1 MNIIIMGSGRMGV
14 QASRVLS
21 EAGHAVTVIDHDSGA
36 LENLGPEFKGTT
48 VKGVGFDRNVLIQAG
63 IETADA
69 FAAVSS
75 SDNANIIAARIARN
89 IFRVPRVVARLYD
102 PRRAEIYKRLGLLT
116 ISMIHWGAERIVEL
130 LTHSNLDPVLSLGR
144 GEVILTNIEIPVHLE
159 MRKVKDLT
167 IPGEIDVVAITRNG
181 EAFLAA
187 MGMEFQ
193 PGDIVNLAVNAVS
206 INRLEQLLG
215 I

>member
-1 MNIIIMGSGRMGV
+1 VNIIIMGCGRMGV

-21 EAGHAVTVIDHDSGA
+21 EAGHAVTVIDNDPVA
-36 LENLGPEFKGTT
+36 LGNLGPDFKGTT

-63 IETADA
+63 IITADA

-102 PRRAEIYKRLGLLT
+102 PRRAEIYQRLGLVT

-130 LTHSNLDPVLSLGR
+130 LTHSNLDPILSLGR
-144 GEVILTNIEIPVHLE
+144 GEVILTSIEIPLHLE
-159 MRKVKDLT
+159 RRKVRDLA
-167 IPGEIDVVAITRNG
+167 IPGEVDVVAITRNG
-181 EAFLAA
+181 EAFLAT

-193 PGDIVNLAVNAVS
+193 PGDIVNLAVNAAS
-206 INRLEQLLG
+206 INRLEELLG

>member
-21 EAGHAVTVIDHDSGA
+21 EAGHAVTVIDNDPVA
-36 LENLGPEFKGTT
+36 LGNLGLDFKGTT
-48 VKGVGFDRNVLIQAG
+48 VNGVGFDRNVLIQAG
-63 IETADA
+63 IVSADA

-102 PRRAEIYKRLGLLT
+102 PRRAEIYQRLGLVT

-130 LTHSNLDPVLSLGR
+130 LTHSNLDPILSFGR
-144 GEVILTNIEIPVHLE
+144 GEVILTSVEIPLHLE
-159 MRKVKDLT
+159 RRKVRDLA
-167 IPGEIDVVAITRNG
+167 IPGEVDVIAITRNG
-181 EAFLAA
+181 EAFLAT
-187 MGMEFQ
+187 MGMEFL
-193 PGDIVNLAVNAVS
+193 PGDIVNMAVNAAS
-206 INRLEQLLG
+206 INRVEELLG

>member
-21 EAGHAVTVIDHDSGA
+21 EAGHAVTVIDNDPVA
-36 LENLGPEFKGTT
+36 LGNLGLDFKGTT
-48 VKGVGFDRNVLIQAG
+48 VNGVGFDRNVLIQAG
-63 IETADA
+63 IVSADA

-102 PRRAEIYKRLGLLT
+102 PRRAEIYQRLGLVT

-130 LTHSNLDPVLSLGR
+130 LTHSNLDPILSFGR
-144 GEVILTNIEIPVHLE
+144 GEVILTSVEIPLHLE
-159 MRKVKDLT
+159 RRKVRDLA
-167 IPGEIDVVAITRNG
+167 IPGEVDVIAITRNG
-181 EAFLAA
+181 EAFLAT
-187 MGMEFQ
+187 MGMEFL
-193 PGDIVNLAVNAVS
+193 PGDIVNMAVNAAS
-206 INRLEQLLG
+206 INRLEELLG